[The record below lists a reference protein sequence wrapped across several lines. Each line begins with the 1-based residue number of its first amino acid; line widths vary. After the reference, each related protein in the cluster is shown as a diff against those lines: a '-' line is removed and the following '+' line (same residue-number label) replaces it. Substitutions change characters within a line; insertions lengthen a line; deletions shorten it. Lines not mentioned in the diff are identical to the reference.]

1 MNTFTDR
8 AEELASLERSFDGDG
23 ASLYVLYGR
32 RRLGKTTLLRR
43 FAEGRPGVYHMA
55 DRSAERDSI
64 HLLAR
69 SIAAGLSDPA
79 FADPEYRTFEDLLTA
94 FDRARLPTKCYL
106 ILDEYQYLCEVQPA
120 LSSIL
125 QRHWDATWRTAPLM
139 VVLCGSVVS
148 MMYNETLARSSPLY
162 GRRTGQWLLE
172 PMRFKDV
179 CAFHGSLDPVT
190 QLELWA
196 LTGGVP
202 RYAELTSSCV
212 SLSDALRT
220 SVLAKDGPLYAEARF
235 LLQDEV
241 STPNVYWSI
250 LRAVSS
256 GANRISEIAGRV
268 GVPAN
273 QLTRYLGALSD
284 LGLVTREVPVTER
297 APEKSKRGLYRLD
310 DAFLRLWFGCVVS
323 FESLLEFG
331 RIDQVE
337 TLMQERLAR
346 QVAWAFERACRQHA
360 EDELLQLGGVK
371 VGRFWDR
378 HAEVD
383 VVAVDED
390 GRVVLAGECKWSNR
404 RVGLEVGKALEQK
417 VQTLWPDRAGQ
428 IRLALFSA
436 QGFTPPVETW
446 ARANGTWLVSAKEMV

>member
-1 MNTFTDR
+1 MNRFTDR
-8 AEELASLERSFDGDG
+8 ADELASLERSFDASG

-43 FAEGRPGVYHMA
+43 FAERRPGVYHMA
-55 DRSAERDSI
+55 DRTAERDAI

-69 SIAAGLSDPA
+69 SIAAGLSDPE
-79 FADPEYRTFEDLLTA
+79 FADPEYRTFGDLFVA
-94 FDRARLPTKCYL
+94 FDRARPRRKCYL

-139 VVLCGSVVS
+139 VVLCGSLVS

-162 GRRTGQWLLE
+162 GRRTGQWLLQ
-172 PMRFKDV
+172 PLRFKDV
-179 CAFHGSLDPVT
+179 CAFHEALDPVNK
-190 QLELWA
+190 LELWA

-202 RYAELTSSCV
+202 RYAELTSSCK
-212 SLSDALRT
+212 SLSEALRRC
-220 SVLAKDGPLYAEARF
+220 VLAKDGALYAEARF

-273 QLTRYLGALSD
+273 QLTRYLSALSD
-284 LGLVTREVPVTER
+284 LGLITRDVPVTER
-297 APEKSKRGLYRLD
+297 VPEKSKRGLYQLD
-310 DAFLRLWFGCVVS
+310 DAFLRLWFGCVVT

-331 RIDQVE
+331 RVEQVE
-337 TLMQERLAR
+337 ALMRDRLAR
-346 QVAWAFERACRQHA
+346 QVAWAFERACREHA
-360 EDELLQLGGVK
+360 EDELARLGGVK

-378 HAEVD
+378 HAELD
-383 VVAVDED
+383 VVAVDE
-390 GRVVLAGECKWSNR
+390 GGEVVLAGECKWSNR
-404 RVGLEVGKALEQK
+404 PVGLEVAKGLEQK
-417 VQTLWPDRAGQ
+417 VRDLWPHRAGQ
-428 IRLALFSA
+428 VRLALFSA
-436 QGFTPPVETW
+436 RGFTPPVETW
-446 ARANGTWLVSAKEMV
+446 ARASRASLVSAKELV